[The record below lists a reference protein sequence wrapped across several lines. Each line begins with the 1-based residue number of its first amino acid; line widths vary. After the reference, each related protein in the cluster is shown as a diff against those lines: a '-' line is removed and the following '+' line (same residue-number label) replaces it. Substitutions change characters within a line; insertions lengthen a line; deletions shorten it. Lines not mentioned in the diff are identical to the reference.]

1 MVNKEINPDTIFTL
15 QRAIDGR
22 LYTIVGHFA
31 QEARET
37 PTEKLVRIVKSDIQ
51 NELFMKNS
59 KLKRQ

>member
-22 LYTIVGHFA
+22 LYTVVSHFA

-37 PTEKLVRIVKSDIQ
+37 PTEKLIRIVKSDTQ

-59 KLKRQ
+59 KLKRR

>member
-22 LYTIVGHFA
+22 LYTVIGHFA
-31 QEARET
+31 QEAHET
-37 PTEKLVRIVKSDIQ
+37 PTEQLIRIVKSDMQ

>member
-22 LYTIVGHFA
+22 LYTVIGHFA
-31 QEARET
+31 QEAHET
-37 PTEKLVRIVKSDIQ
+37 PTEKLVRIVKNDIQ
-51 NELFMKNS
+51 NELFTKNS

>member
-22 LYTIVGHFA
+22 LYTVIGHFVQDA
-31 QEARET
+31 HET
-37 PTEKLVRIVKSDIQ
+37 PTEKLIRIVKSNTR

-59 KLKRQ
+59 KLKSK

>member
-15 QRAIDGR
+15 QSAIDGR
-22 LYTIVGHFA
+22 LYTDIGHFA
-31 QEARET
+31 QEEHET
-37 PTEKLVRIVKSDIQ
+37 PTEKLIGIVKSDIQ

>member
-15 QRAIDGR
+15 QKAIDGR
-22 LYTIVGHFA
+22 LYTVIGHYA

-37 PTEKLVRIVKSDIQ
+37 PPEKLIRIVKSDIQ

-59 KLKRQ
+59 KSKRQ

>member
-37 PTEKLVRIVKSDIQ
+37 PTEKLVRIVKSDTQ
-51 NELFMKNS
+51 NELFMENS